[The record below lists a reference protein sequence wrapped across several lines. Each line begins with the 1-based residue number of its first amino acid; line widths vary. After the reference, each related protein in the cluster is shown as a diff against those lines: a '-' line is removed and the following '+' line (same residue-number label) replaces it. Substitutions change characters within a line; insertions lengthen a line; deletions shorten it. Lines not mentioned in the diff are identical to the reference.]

1 MRKLVALVLIIV
13 IGAAALP
20 AAANISVGY
29 STDFNLDPEAISFG
43 GYTRGTLLYPAS
55 ASSRIGTGA
64 GFDIWGSPFDRKAL
78 VTDTYIYLASSFT
91 VAPKIDMHLYIGPTF
106 RAFIP
111 LDRHDDVLVGFGGFI
126 DIGASFFLNSEKT
139 VAIELSAKENLLG
152 MIPEAGDPFFSCSTS
167 VDIGFSFFMP
177 DEAILY
183 PLLVMNML
191 SD

>member
-1 MRKLVALVLIIV
+1 MRKLATLVFVIV
-13 IGAAALP
+13 IGASVLP

-78 VTDTYIYLASSFT
+78 LTDTYIYLASSFM
-91 VAPKIDMHLYIGPTF
+91 VAPKIDMHLYIGPSF

-126 DIGASFFLNSEKT
+126 DIGASFFLNMDRT

-152 MIPEAGDPFFSCSTS
+152 MIPEVGDPFFSCSTS
-167 VDIGFSFFMP
+167 VDIGFSFFLP

>member
-167 VDIGFSFFMP
+167 VDVGFSFFMP